1 MARKNLDEMDFTNKI
16 LQRTVQNKVPELKR
30 TSSAPN
36 RGYSD
41 DAMKLL
47 ASGRYGQQH
56 MAERKMH
63 EYQNRVAEEQRKY
76 QYDYDAYDK
85 NTLDRGKTTFQW
97 TPSDQAYLQRIYD
110 RYGDSELTKRT
121 LRESNRTKDWEKK
134 YGKSYD
140 EIYRDFLADQGNVK
154 MEMGEEHPFLTE
166 IGTVLN
172 SVPTA
177 LSALPS
183 LAANLIDPNSK
194 LGKNFEEIRQKKAE
208 ENKYWRAG
216 VKEHTGEKGDRVID
230 TANSIADRM
239 ANTIAGKTVGTAL
252 GGAGLGNVLG
262 GTMAGLSDANMQLD
276 DLALRGVDGR
286 QKYASALAH
295 GAVEGIGTGITGG
308 ILDKLPALS
317 GVKGSLM
324 NIGKGAGNAAFEN
337 AVSEW
342 VEGKADTKINQ
353 ENSQRAYDKLMYLAQ
368 GATEEQAEALA
379 DEAQKS
385 RIKQAALTGAI
396 FGGGMTLATN
406 GLKKMFGGNNNVV
419 PELEP
424 EEELPDSFVVYQGDQ
439 PKATVE
445 APKATVEPEIE
456 TKVPEV
462 VQPEAK
468 AVETPKA
475 ETPKEYT
482 VQELNGK
489 NGKKIYTVREVV
501 DDSTT
506 RPAEAGKVYNTRAE
520 AEQALARIAENEVP
534 ETPKPTVEKPKANAP
549 KAPAEPV
556 IKRLEGAELD
566 DAKARLSEYDAQLL
580 EIEEKIK
587 AQQKILNETPD
598 LKKNKAKRGAAFK
611 ELKKLQ
617 EQAKSVQKQKRI
629 TSNNVNGKLNAVKD
643 LLDDDDRYALFDNRD
658 GLVADINYAQKF
670 AGDSKEAKALAK
682 EAKDALDKY
691 VESGDQDDFY
701 DFVMKVE
708 ELDRLA
714 REVNAEYKTKKG
726 RTYTHDDYF
735 GQSKIEATG
744 EVRQNGLSDNVAMRM
759 NALRNAAEVAQG
771 RYTMPEA
778 EESAPITVYRGYNK
792 SDNPFES
799 NLTRTQSIYD
809 VLGKDKPYAEE
820 NLPLSYFTESE
831 DVANRYANQNADY
844 LKIMEEDA
852 RREYRDLQ
860 AQGKKP
866 NVSIDEYASRRALE
880 KYKTLTGNDYQS
892 NGRVESRQINPKKAL
907 DLSDLGEVSTVDDIY
922 KYLSEKTGI
931 SELDLDKA
939 LLLSDLESEGLDDI
953 NVFRLLR
960 NEGNG
965 RVGSRFVEFL
975 RNNGYDSVRYAED
988 GTNHWAILNPED
1000 STAKAIS
1007 TEMPEPEVPT
1017 QPIPEVRNPNQGTY
1031 TIPENN
1037 RVPEMTPPE
1046 PPEKTRLSRRYESL
1060 KNSDLMKRSEANA
1073 KMNEEARKAGVYDRD
1088 VESRIKAQ
1096 EEAINE
1102 YINDTEAVREN
1113 NLKKSWN
1120 SGKDIDTSMLMMHDA
1135 LEDGN
1140 QAEFNL
1146 VALKQA
1152 EELGGA
1158 GRVLRATRDY
1168 SGTKEGTLAK
1178 GVEFLNDK
1186 AEGVLKNKK
1195 ANAQFDAIA
1204 SRIFND
1210 GDYSGLQALGMDERA
1225 VNNIREAIEAGA
1237 SKDTIKKMLAMYQAV
1252 GSTGISNDAIQ
1263 KINAIYNEIEARN
1276 LNPTSKARAELE
1288 LDAYKVLAQDI
1299 GGKRTV
1305 KEMWD
1310 AWRYLAMLGNPKTH
1324 IRNLLGNTTHYMVT
1338 EIKDNLAAT
1347 LEDSMD
1353 RANRA
1358 MGGQGIERTKARL
1371 TTEDSGLVA
1380 KSAQDADDVAYAML
1394 NDSGSKYNVKD
1405 EISRARDSF
1414 NNKAMSKIDELNS
1427 TLLDREDYSALK
1439 RKYSKSLARYLK
1451 ANGADESIFE
1461 ATDDAS
1467 KALLDKARAYAIDEA
1482 KQATFHEYSKLAE
1495 TLNMFSNRMQNG
1507 NIGEKAAGMAIEGLV
1522 PFKKTPINI
1531 LKQAI
1536 KYSPV
1541 SLAKG
1546 IGKVMDN
1553 IKTGNSTAADAIED
1567 FASGLTGTGIMALGY
1582 FLAQQGYLTGGQNAD
1597 WDVDNAESEQGS
1609 QNYAIKI
1616 GDKSYTLD
1624 WLAPMSLPLF
1634 VGAELNKMFNDD
1646 GEDDQDTV
1654 DKVMSAL
1661 STIAEPVTEMSML
1674 QGIQN
1679 ALNELSYS
1687 RENVLGTLGANTIM
1701 GYTSQAVPTL
1711 AGQIARAADPYRRS
1725 TYSDQPSGFKRQ
1737 FDKTTQKMK
1746 NKLPFLSML
1755 QQPYIDYK
1763 GNMQETQGL
1772 ASSLLGNN
1780 FGTRLIDQM
1789 VSPGYYKEGNVTAV
1803 DKELNRLYE
1812 STGIDVYPNV
1822 ASGKV
1827 DDVRLS
1833 KEDFTKYQQIYGKNT
1848 DDFFNAFMATPE
1860 YQSLDDQTKAEA
1872 LDKIRYFAR
1881 KIADYEVGGK
1891 ALESKTDQQLYKAYK
1906 QNGASAIAEYYKN
1919 KAQADSL
1926 GLSVDTYLKQQDEY
1940 AGGAAQY
1947 AADRDYAKQY
1957 DLNVS
1962 QYQKVLDQA
1971 GAQSQKVL
1979 NDLPAL
1985 IGMDMPKSSYYT
1997 YANAVNV
2004 IPSLTP
2010 EEFAQTYNAI
2020 DTNKEN
2026 AMTQTEMLDFLNS
2039 NNLTEEQ
2046 ANTIWYAYGGWTNKK
2061 GMPKKI
2067 KLENG
2072 VFKSYY

>member
-424 EEELPDSFVVYQGDQ
+424 EEELPDSFLVYQGDQ

-462 VQPEAK
+462 VQPRVETT
-468 AVETPKA
+468 AVEPESRILMPDANRVQDFVNGNKKYISYSDENFDHYLVKNDDGTFSHYMLKSNADPEDYPRTAYGKKTFASADELLDYAGANKSITSDIATEPKAAASTPKV
-475 ETPKEYT
+475 TGL
-482 VQELNGK
+482 Q
-489 NGKKIYTVREVV
+489 
-501 DDSTT
+501 
-506 RPAEAGKVYNTRAE
+506 
-520 AEQALARIAENEVP
+520 
-534 ETPKPTVEKPKANAP
+534 
-549 KAPAEPV
+549 
-556 IKRLEGAELD
+556 GAELD
-566 DAKARLSEYDAQLL
+566 DAKARLSEYDEQLL
-580 EIEEKIK
+580 EIEKNIK
-587 AQQKILNETPD
+587 KQQKILEETPD

-617 EQAKSVQKQKRI
+617 EQKKSIQRQKRI
-629 TSNNVNGKLNAVKD
+629 TSNDVNGKLNAVKD
-643 LLDDDDRYALFDNRD
+643 LLDDDDRYALFDKRD

-670 AGDSKEAKALAK
+670 AGDTPEAKALAE

-691 VESGDQDDFY
+691 VESGDQDDFD
-701 DFVMKVE
+701 DFAMKVE

-726 RTYTHDDYF
+726 RVYTHDDYF
-735 GQSKIEATG
+735 GQSEIEATG

-778 EESAPITVYRGYNK
+778 GESALTPDIEPVNAEPETPT
-792 SDNPFES
+792 PFDEGRIIGDTMAGS
-799 NLTRTQSIYD
+799 
-809 VLGKDKPYAEE
+809 AE
-820 NLPLSYFTESE
+820 
-831 DVANRYANQNADY
+831 
-844 LKIMEEDA
+844 
-852 RREYRDLQ
+852 
-860 AQGKKP
+860 
-866 NVSIDEYASRRALE
+866 
-880 KYKTLTGNDYQS
+880 
-892 NGRVESRQINPKKAL
+892 
-907 DLSDLGEVSTVDDIY
+907 
-922 KYLSEKTGI
+922 
-931 SELDLDKA
+931 
-939 LLLSDLESEGLDDI
+939 
-953 NVFRLLR
+953 
-960 NEGNG
+960 
-965 RVGSRFVEFL
+965 
-975 RNNGYDSVRYAED
+975 
-988 GTNHWAILNPED
+988 PE
-1000 STAKAIS
+1000 I
-1007 TEMPEPEVPT
+1007 EPEVPT
-1017 QPIPEVRNPNQGTY
+1017 QPVPEVKNPNQGTY

-1037 RVPEMTPPE
+1037 RVPEMT

-1947 AADRDYAKQY
+1947 ASDRDYAKQY